1 VTHVLL
7 AAAFVCAVAYLFM
20 PAGRNRVARAIV
32 KTVPVALF
40 AAIAMLAGAPVLLV
54 AVLVHSAA
62 GDLLLAFA
70 RPAGHEDRA
79 SGPDPA
85 FLAGLIAFLAGHVI
99 YVVLFLQTWLSDTQP
114 LAWPIGLVMTLA
126 AAAIGAIL
134 FRHAGALRWPV
145 MAYVAA
151 ILAMGLAALT
161 SGSWLL
167 VAGAALFMVSDAIL
181 GCERFVLPAGD
192 GRRTLT
198 GPAIWVLY
206 VAAQTLILFAFI

>member
-54 AVLVHSAA
+54 AALVHSAA

-70 RPAGHEDRA
+70 GPAGHEETA

-99 YVVLFLQTWLSDTQP
+99 YVVLFLQTRLSDTQSP
-114 LAWPIGLVMTLA
+114 AWPIGLVMTLA

-161 SGSWLL
+161 TGSWLL
-167 VAGAALFMVSDAIL
+167 VAGAALFMASDAIL
-181 GCERFVLPAGD
+181 GTERFVLPAGD